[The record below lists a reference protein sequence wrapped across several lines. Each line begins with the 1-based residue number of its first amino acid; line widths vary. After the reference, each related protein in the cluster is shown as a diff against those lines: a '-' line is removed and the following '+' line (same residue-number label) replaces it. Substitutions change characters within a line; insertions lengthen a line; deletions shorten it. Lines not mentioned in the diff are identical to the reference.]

1 MLLCCIIPP
10 MFMSRSG
17 NAARSAPLPPA
28 CEERTP
34 RAGSGAALTLP
45 TAASMEPAR
54 KPLVAVTRGDFDESA
69 RRVGGWGIPVRAIP
83 RPRNAA
89 DRQKNPRPL
98 GGGIFRAGVRSPRGG
113 QTAEGMPVRV
123 SACPNAKTAA
133 ITAIRGFRTG
143 SLHAGMLPPSERA
156 GQKADPAARRGGL
169 AARADLPTQPPTS
182 EIHRG
187 APFRKS
193 LDASRT
199 NRASRA
205 RRAAPEN
212 ACPAKGRIAAP
223 NLSAVEKGSP
233 HRVSNRGNLP
243 PRLRVEFAGPWKMW
257 TKIPRREKWSCFLD
271 RARTYFET

>member
-1 MLLCCIIPP
+1 MLHCWIIPP
-10 MFMSRSG
+10 IFMSRSG
-17 NAARSAPLPPA
+17 NAARSIPLPPA

-34 RAGSGAALTLP
+34 RAGSGATWPLP

-133 ITAIRGFRTG
+133 ITAHQR
-143 SLHAGMLPPSERA
+143 
-156 GQKADPAARRGGL
+156 
-169 AARADLPTQPPTS
+169 
-182 EIHRG
+182 
-187 APFRKS
+187 
-193 LDASRT
+193 
-199 NRASRA
+199 
-205 RRAAPEN
+205 
-212 ACPAKGRIAAP
+212 
-223 NLSAVEKGSP
+223 
-233 HRVSNRGNLP
+233 
-243 PRLRVEFAGPWKMW
+243 
-257 TKIPRREKWSCFLD
+257 FLD
-271 RARTYFET
+271 RLFARRDAPPFGTGEKEDPPSSRLRWTSGPSHSARRLCHTRRPSKSSRDLKKSVWEAFLSRIGGIGPQPKHATRSCASLRAKRGLPSSSSQRHGQRHS